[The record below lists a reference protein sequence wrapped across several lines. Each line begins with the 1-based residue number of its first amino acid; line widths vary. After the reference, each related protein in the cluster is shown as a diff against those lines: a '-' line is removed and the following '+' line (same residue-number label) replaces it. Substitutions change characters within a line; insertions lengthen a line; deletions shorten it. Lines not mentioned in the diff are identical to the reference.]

1 MLNLKTFL
9 SFPRLQKKLR
19 KRALGYAKK
28 KIVSQIQTIL
38 EIRKGSRF
46 SRLFRAIFEHKRIKA
61 FVGGNLALLV
71 LSAST
76 FSHSVSALA
85 IIPQTETATLS
96 ATVVEL
102 TTKQTVRM
110 PLEETRLTQ
119 GFSFYHSGVDLDGVT
134 GDPVYPAMEG
144 VVESIVYDRFGLG
157 KHIIINHGSGLKSVY
172 AHLSKIEVEAGAEV
186 NTKQVIGLVGST
198 GRSFGDHL
206 HFELIEAD
214 RHLNPRTILPI
225 K

>member
-1 MLNLKTFL
+1 MALKNSLFK
-9 SFPRLQKKLR
+9 RRVLR
-19 KRALGYAKK
+19 AKK
-28 KIVSQIQTIL
+28 KLQSQIEAIL
-38 EIRKGSRF
+38 DIRKGSRI
-46 SRLFRAIFEHKRIKA
+46 SRLFRVIFEHKRIKA

-85 IIPQTETATLS
+85 IIPQTETITLS
-96 ATVVEL
+96 LATVEL
-102 TTKQTVRM
+102 TTKQTVRI

-119 GFSFYHSGVDLDGVT
+119 GFSFYHTGIDLDGVT
-134 GDPVYPAMEG
+134 GDPVYPAIEG

-157 KHIIINHGSGLKSVY
+157 KHIIINHGSNLKSIY
-172 AHLSKIEVEAGAEV
+172 AHLSKIEVEAGQEV
-186 NTKQVIGLVGST
+186 ETDRVIGRVGST

-206 HFELIEAD
+206 HLEIID
-214 RHLNPRTILPI
+214 NDHHINPATILPL

>member
-1 MLNLKTFL
+1 MALKISLFKRRVLRTK
-9 SFPRLQKKLR
+9 KKLQ
-19 KRALGYAKK
+19 
-28 KIVSQIQTIL
+28 SQIEAIL
-38 EIRKGSRF
+38 DIRKGSRI

-76 FSHSVSALA
+76 FSHSISALA
-85 IIPQTETATLS
+85 VIPQTETTTLS
-96 ATVVEL
+96 LTTVEL
-102 TTKQTVRM
+102 TTKQTVRI

-119 GFSFYHSGVDLDGVT
+119 GFSFYHPGVDLDGVT

-157 KHIIINHGSGLKSVY
+157 KHIIINHGSGFKSIY
-172 AHLSKIEVEAGAEV
+172 AHLSKIEVGVGDLVEIEKEIGQVGA
-186 NTKQVIGLVGST
+186 T

-206 HFELIEAD
+206 HLELIDND
-214 RHLNPRTILPI
+214 RHINPQTLLPL